1 MPLLRVLHKTHDAK
15 MWATPKTSS
24 PSLTWGPR
32 EVVWKRR
39 DASQRKIQL
48 ERACSTTTGTYS
60 SGLSSDDLSFLGSC
74 GNELE
79 TGQRSAVR
87 VQSTRL
93 PSPPPHR
100 DLPPITAPPSPRP
113 FASPSFRR
121 RRSRCRQQEPS
132 WSAAGGRAWSSELD
146 EQNVGSP
153 TPASFPPAFALPP
166 PRCRPSPR
174 FHPCP
179 ALLPVAPRSLHL
191 ASRLSSR
198 WKSLQPGWHRPLRC
212 GVGRQW
218 SCRLVRKTNPLLM
231 LRGRDGTR
239 RRRAREVKNRGA
251 DARQSFLGGNAPAA
265 QA

>member
-93 PSPPPHR
+93 PSPPPR
-100 DLPPITAPPSPRP
+100 PPTDN
-113 FASPSFRR
+113 
-121 RRSRCRQQEPS
+121 
-132 WSAAGGRAWSSELD
+132 SAAVATAVRFPIVPTKTITMSPTRAVVVSGGRASVVVRARRAKRRVPNARLLPARLCPSSTSMPSIPSLP
-146 EQNVGSP
+146 SLP
-153 TPASFPPAFALPP
+153 CPPARRPALPP
-166 PRCRPSPR
+166 PRKSP
-174 FHPCP
+174 F
-179 ALLPVAPRSLHL
+179 LPLEKLAAWVASTAP
-191 ASRLSSR
+191 
-198 WKSLQPGWHRPLRC
+198 
-212 GVGRQW
+212 V
-218 SCRLVRKTNPLLM
+218 
-231 LRGRDGTR
+231 R
-239 RRRAREVKNRGA
+239 RRSTVVVQTGSE
-251 DARQSFLGGNAPAA
+251 D
-265 QA
+265 